1 MNSFHQ
7 LYQMQ
12 MHQIHLPIH
21 PRILEGNPLTQRVEP
36 ETAKKTKTKATKTT
50 KGASCGGSILDY
62 VLGPH
67 PIRGRIEKVQ
77 QSAELKNVERP
88 FLFKRHPPK
97 KKVRTQKGNPQA
109 KPQKL
114 MQASMSHVPHFWLN
128 MIGMKW
134 FSAMAT
140 SPTDETELKQA
151 LNDQT
156 VSWRG
161 WQMFRDLDS
170 FDDFCLFD
178 NGWS

>member
-1 MNSFHQ
+1 MIAVIIYQFLKWIFRNSYTGVLHYPFVLHLSPSFSSKKYIKMNSFHQ

-88 FLFKRHPPK
+88 FLFKRHPKK
-97 KKVRTQKGNPQA
+97 KKVKGPR
-109 KPQKL
+109 KGTP
-114 MQASMSHVPHFWLN
+114 
-128 MIGMKW
+128 
-134 FSAMAT
+134 
-140 SPTDETELKQA
+140 KQ
-151 LNDQT
+151 NH
-156 VSWRG
+156 R
-161 WQMFRDLDS
+161 
-170 FDDFCLFD
+170 
-178 NGWS
+178 N